1 MSVASVIHY
10 SFKILA
16 QLPMSTTIIFRVPDD
31 LATSFNNHVEE
42 KGLAKSRLLRKLLS
56 EYMDKV
62 LEKENPPKGRVDESE
77 VTDQPS

>member
-1 MSVASVIHY
+1 MSVASVIYY

-16 QLPMSTTIIFRVPDD
+16 QIPMSTTIIFRVPDD

-42 KGLAKSRLLRKLLS
+42 KGLAKSRLLRKLLA
-56 EYMDKV
+56 EYMGKV